1 MKNFKRNI
9 FKLNEKFINFFDYIF
24 NYKNFKNLK
33 GIAKLNKILVPA
45 TILYFLVILYFS
57 IPVIY
62 DKSQLQKELPKRIQS
77 EFKLDLSFSP
87 EISYSILPAPNFIIK
102 NVKIFNNLDKSSDEI
117 SQIKKLRVFIS
128 KKNFF
133 NKNNIKI
140 NKIVIEE
147 ANFSTQ
153 KKDFDFINNFLD
165 EKFSHKKIIIKK
177 SNIFYRNKKN
187 KTIVFFPIKKINIF
201 YDDKKKINSVN
212 MMGKMFNTPF
222 NLDWSKS
229 FDNLQDNTLT
239 FKLNKLNLEIKN
251 QYEKTDKSN
260 IGQSTINIKNEKLNF
275 EYEATKN
282 EIIFN
287 SVDSRITN
295 NQIELLGK
303 INTKPFNLELNGL
316 IDKIKL
322 SKLFEISLIFQD
334 LMNEK
339 IIFSKNLSANITLDI
354 NKLVNNKLFDNLK
367 LFVNFN
373 NGVIDFDDTTF
384 VSQKIGNMVLVDS
397 SFQSIDNE
405 SIFFGRLNFQIED
418 KNKFH
423 RTFQIPKK
431 HRNELKNIYFD
442 IEYNVFKNK
451 LKIFSFKINDPKDK
465 MTEKVE
471 NILAEINYDDK
482 GGIDNWIDLKNTVI
496 RLVSNYFG

>member
-1 MKNFKRNI
+1 
-9 FKLNEKFINFFDYIF
+9 LSY
-24 NYKNFKNLK
+24 
-33 GIAKLNKILVPA
+33 
-45 TILYFLVILYFS
+45 
-57 IPVIY
+57 
-62 DKSQLQKELPKRIQS
+62 EL
-77 EFKLDLSFSP
+77 
-87 EISYSILPAPNFIIK
+87 
-102 NVKIFNNLDKSSDEI
+102 
-117 SQIKKLRVFIS
+117 
-128 KKNFF
+128 
-133 NKNNIKI
+133 
-140 NKIVIEE
+140 
-147 ANFSTQ
+147 
-153 KKDFDFINNFLD
+153 
-165 EKFSHKKIIIKK
+165 
-177 SNIFYRNKKN
+177 
-187 KTIVFFPIKKINIF
+187 
-201 YDDKKKINSVN
+201 
-212 MMGKMFNTPF
+212 
-222 NLDWSKS
+222 
-229 FDNLQDNTLT
+229 
-239 FKLNKLNLEIKN
+239 
-251 QYEKTDKSN
+251 
-260 IGQSTINIKNEKLNF
+260 
-275 EYEATKN
+275 TKN

-287 SVDSRITN
+287 SIDSRITN

-303 INTKPFNLELNGL
+303 ISTKPFNFELNGL

-322 SKLFEISLIFQD
+322 SKLFEISLIFQN

-339 IIFSKNLSANITLDI
+339 ILFSKNLSANISLDI
-354 NKLVNNKLFDNLK
+354 KKLVNNKLFDNLK
-367 LFVNFN
+367 LVINFN

-384 VSQKIGNMVLVDS
+384 VSQKIGKLVLIDS

-431 HRNELKNIYFD
+431 YRNELKNIYFD

>member
-102 NVKIFNNLDKSSDEI
+102 DVKIFNNLDKSSDEI

-133 NKNNIKI
+133 NKDTIKI

-153 KKDFDFINNFLD
+153 IKDFDFINKFLD

-177 SNIFYRNKKN
+177 SNIFYKNKKN
-187 KTIVFFPIKKINIF
+187 KTVVFFPIKKIEIF
-201 YDDKKKINSVN
+201 YNQQKNINSLF
-212 MMGKMFNTPF
+212 MTGKMFNTPF

-229 FDNLQDNTLT
+229 FDKLEDDELTL
-239 FKLNKLNLEIKN
+239 KLNKLNFKIQN
-251 QYEKTDKSN
+251 QYEKTDKRN
-260 IGQSTINIKNEKLNF
+260 IGKSTINIKNEKLNF
-275 EYEATKN
+275 EYELTKN
-282 EIIFN
+282 EIVFN
-287 SVDSRITN
+287 SIDSRITN

-303 INTKPFNLELNGL
+303 ISTKPFNFELNGL

-322 SKLFEISLIFQD
+322 SKLFEISLIFQN

-339 IIFSKNLSANITLDI
+339 ILFSKNLSANISLDI
-354 NKLVNNKLFDNLK
+354 KKLVNNKLFDNLK
-367 LFVNFN
+367 LVINFN

-384 VSQKIGNMVLVDS
+384 VSQKIGKLVLIDS

-423 RTFQIPKK
+423 RT
-431 HRNELKNIYFD
+431 
-442 IEYNVFKNK
+442 
-451 LKIFSFKINDPKDK
+451 
-465 MTEKVE
+465 
-471 NILAEINYDDK
+471 
-482 GGIDNWIDLKNTVI
+482 
-496 RLVSNYFG
+496 